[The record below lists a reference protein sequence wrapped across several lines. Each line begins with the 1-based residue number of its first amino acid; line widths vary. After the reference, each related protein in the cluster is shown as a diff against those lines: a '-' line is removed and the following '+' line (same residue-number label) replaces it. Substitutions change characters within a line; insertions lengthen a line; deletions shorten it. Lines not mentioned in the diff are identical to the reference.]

1 MSESIPK
8 RKLVAILAADV
19 VGFSKMM
26 GENEDRT
33 LRNLKACRSLTDA
46 SIATYHG
53 RIFGSA
59 GDSVLAE
66 FASPVDAVVAAV
78 EFQRSLRDRNEEVNP
93 DDRMQFR
100 VGLNIGDVIIEG
112 DNLYGDGV
120 NVAARIEASAV
131 PGGISLSGKFHDE
144 VCRKLDLSFVNMG
157 AQEMKNISNP
167 VKTFKVL
174 LGHET
179 EEEKQGP
186 ADTAKTTQQSKV
198 TTVAADSKP
207 RLIVLPFR
215 NLNNVEDNDFLV
227 DGIVE
232 DIITEFSRLNSIE
245 IISRNTAFSFKDKE
259 IDNAQ
264 IAAEFGI
271 NFIATGSIR
280 SSGNRIRI
288 SVELTDPT
296 SGSSIWSERYDRTME
311 DVFEV
316 QDEIVRKVMVA
327 LVGKLEMASL
337 ERAKRKPTENLTSYE
352 YLLRGRDFH
361 HKFSKDGV
369 LSALEML
376 DKSIEIDPNNAQAYA
391 WKACSIGQGLN
402 NGYIEADFEET
413 LAEGKNMIQKAME
426 LDENDFECNRI
437 MHEINKIYEDFEKSE
452 FYGKKAYDI
461 NPNDPRIVSGYG
473 ELLVLTGRAEEGTEL
488 LIKAFELDPVGLG
501 GSNAD
506 KRLGDVMFGAYVKGD
521 HQQCLEYD
529 KKIGKKNPIA
539 WAAKI
544 ASLSALS
551 QTQEKELELSKFAAV
566 YPDIVLG
573 EEIDKL
579 HFQDSSV
586 KMAMKDLVT

>member
-1 MSESIPK
+1 MPESTPK

-19 VGFSKMM
+19 VGYSKMM

-59 GDSVLAE
+59 GDSVIAE

-93 DDRMQFR
+93 EDRMQFR
-100 VGLNIGDVIIEG
+100 VGLNLGDVIVEG

-144 VCRKLDLSFVNMG
+144 VCRKLDLSYVNMG
-157 AQEMKNISNP
+157 VQEMKNISNP
-167 VKTFKVL
+167 VNTFKVL
-174 LGHET
+174 LGHES
-179 EEEKQGP
+179 EEEKQAP
-186 ADTAKTTQQSKV
+186 PDSAKKSQQAPQ

-232 DIITEFSRLNSIE
+232 DIITEFSRINSIE
-245 IISRNTAFSFKDKE
+245 IISRNTAFAFKGKE
-259 IDNAQ
+259 IDNSK

-271 NFIATGSIR
+271 DFIATGSIR
-280 SSGNRIRI
+280 SSGSRIRI
-288 SVELTDPT
+288 SVELTDPAT
-296 SGSSIWSERYDRTME
+296 GSSIWSERYDRTMD

-327 LVGKLEMASL
+327 LVGKLEMAGL
-337 ERAKRKPTENLTSYE
+337 ERAKRKPTDNLNSYE

-361 HKFSKDGV
+361 HKFSKEGV
-369 LSALEML
+369 LSAIEML
-376 DKSIEIDPNNAQAYA
+376 DKSIEADPNNAQAYA
-391 WKACSIGQGLN
+391 WKACSIGQGIGG
-402 NGYIEADFEET
+402 GYLEGDEET
-413 LAEGKNMIQKAME
+413 NFQKLQTSIQKAQE
-426 LDENDFECNRI
+426 LDENDLECNRI
-437 MHEINKIYEDFEKSE
+437 LCEINKFFEDFEQSE
-452 FYGKKAYDI
+452 YYGRKAYDI
-461 NPNDPRIVSGYG
+461 NPNDPRVVCAYG
-473 ELLVLTGRAEEGTEL
+473 ELQVLTGRAEEGTEL
-488 LIKAFELDPVGLG
+488 LIKAYELDPVGLG
-501 GSNAD
+501 ASNAD
-506 KRLGDVMFGAYVKGD
+506 KRLGDVMLGAYVKGD

-529 KKIGKKNPIA
+529 RKIGKKQPIA

-551 QTQEKELELSKFAAV
+551 QTQEKEAELSKFAAA
-566 YPDIVLG
+566 YPEIVLG

-586 KMAMKDLVT
+586 KQTMKDLVD